1 MTGGVDPRLP
11 ILIGVGQLS
20 QRVDRGAPALEPVQ
34 LMAEALIRAELDAAT
49 PGLLARADSI
59 RVIKQL
65 SWPYADPGALVAHL
79 VRAHPRETTEGV
91 VGGNEVQRTI
101 NRTALDIQQ
110 GKADLVLLTGA
121 EAWRT
126 VTQAR
131 RDGTDL
137 GWTTQPAGVA
147 PTRILGDDQPLL
159 APEELTRG
167 LHLPVQFYPMV
178 EIALRAALRRDP
190 DKHRTDI
197 AELWS
202 RFSDVAAT
210 NPHAWIQQSFTAGE
224 LATATPDNRMIG
236 YPYTKRLNSNN
247 AVEQGAG
254 LIMCSVKRARDL
266 GVPTNRWVFLHAGSD
281 AHDHPFVSN
290 RADLHSSPA
299 MRIAGRGA
307 LDLAGVSVDDVDHV
321 DLYSCFPSAV
331 QVAAQELGLDVG
343 RSLTVTGGMTFA
355 GGPWNNYGMHS
366 VATMA
371 DVLREDPGSIG
382 LCSGNGGFLTK
393 HAFGLYST
401 DPPLAARYRHT
412 NPQPEVDELPRRDL
426 VASMAGPVDVESYS
440 VAYDQAGDPADAIVA
455 LLTPE
460 GRRTW
465 GTTAD
470 RDLLDA
476 LVEDEHVGSPAHV
489 ELDGTVHL
497 T

>member
-20 QRVDRGAPALEPVQ
+20 QRVDRGAPALEPAR
-34 LMAEALIRAELDAAT
+34 LMAEALARAELDAAT

-59 RVIKQL
+59 RVVNEL
-65 SWPYADPGALVAHL
+65 SWRYGDPGALVAGL
-79 VRAHPRETTEGV
+79 VRAHPRETTYGV
-91 VGGNEVQRTI
+91 VGGNEVQRTV
-101 NRTALDIQQ
+101 NQTALDIQR
-110 GKADLVLLTGA
+110 GRADLVLLTGA

-126 VTQAR
+126 VTRSR
-131 RDGTDL
+131 REGATLD
-137 GWTTQPAGVA
+137 WTTQPAGTA
-147 PTRILGDDQPLL
+147 PTRTLGDDRPLS
-159 APEELTRG
+159 APEEIARG
-167 LHLPVQFYPMV
+167 LRLPVQFYPMV
-178 EIALRAALRRDP
+178 EIALRAAAHRDP
-190 DKHRTDI
+190 DKHRTHI

-254 LIMCSVKRARDL
+254 LIMCSVKKARDL
-266 GVPTNRWVFLHAGSD
+266 GVPTDRWVFLHAGSD
-281 AHDHPFVSN
+281 AHDHPFLSN
-290 RADLHSSPA
+290 RAELHASPA

-307 LDLAGVSVDDVDHV
+307 LDLAGVSVDDVDHL

-331 QVAAQELGLDVG
+331 QVAARELNVDLG
-343 RSLTVTGGMTFA
+343 RPLTVTGGMTFA
-355 GGPWNNYGMHS
+355 GGPWNNYGMHA

-401 DPPLAARYRHT
+401 DPPLAGRYRHT
-412 NPQPEVDELPRRDL
+412 NPQSEVDELPRREL
-426 VASMAGPVDVESYS
+426 VTSVTGPVEVETYS
-440 VAYDQAGDPADAIVA
+440 VMHDRAGEPAEAIVA

-460 GRRTW
+460 GNRAW
-465 GTTAD
+465 GTSTD
-470 RDLLDA
+470 RDLLDE
-476 LVEDEHVGSPAHV
+476 LVANEHVGSAAQV
-489 ELDGTVHL
+489 EPDGTVHL
-497 T
+497 A